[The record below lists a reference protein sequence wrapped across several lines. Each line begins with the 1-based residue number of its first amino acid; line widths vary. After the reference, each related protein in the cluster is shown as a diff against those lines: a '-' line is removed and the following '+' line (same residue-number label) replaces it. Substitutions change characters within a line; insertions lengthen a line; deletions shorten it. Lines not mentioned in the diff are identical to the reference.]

1 MARTN
6 KQNAQVSVAVSP
18 AAIGQAIGAACM
30 RAADAVVSADAAV
43 FAAIKPALA
52 LSLAQ
57 RQEVVAA
64 IPAASDKKREEQT
77 PAERSYGMRR
87 ATVCAMLKRDVIPAE
102 ALAAT
107 SMTGLRLATKGGRPA
122 PEAKGAPTPAQID
135 AYLKTLDEAGWLHL
149 QGAVLARALKK

>member
-1 MARTN
+1 MARTK
-6 KQNAQVSVAVSP
+6 KQNAQVAVAVNP
-18 AAIGQAIGAACM
+18 AAIGQAIGNAC
-30 RAADAVVSADAAV
+30 RQAADAAVSADAAV

-52 LSLAQ
+52 LTLAQ
-57 RQEVVAA
+57 RIDVVAA
-64 IPAASDKKREEQT
+64 IPAASDKKREDQT

-87 ATVCAMLKRDVIPAE
+87 ATVCAMLKREVLPQA
-102 ALAAT
+102 ALDAT
-107 SMTGLRLATKGGRPA
+107 SMTGLRLATKGERPT